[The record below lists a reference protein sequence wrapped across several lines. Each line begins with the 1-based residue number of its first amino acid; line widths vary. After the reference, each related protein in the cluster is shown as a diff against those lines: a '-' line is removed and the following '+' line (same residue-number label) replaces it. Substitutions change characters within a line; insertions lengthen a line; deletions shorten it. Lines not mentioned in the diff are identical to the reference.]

1 MSLIQRRFADMANLA
16 AAPAAFAP
24 AAFARAANATGSPP
38 SLADDKIGQYA
49 TLLNGV
55 NQTVNLIF
63 VDSLWW
69 TLGIMGMLVF
79 TIRIVESCWHKLRLV
94 SAMSMTGNQQ
104 NYWRKAQ
111 WSWMSGI
118 KKNILYAPLWKKR
131 HNREI
136 QLSSAIGIGTLPSR
150 LHFIILSIYLLSNIG
165 YMFVLNW
172 SAGVEFARAAE
183 VRGRSGTLAVVNMVP
198 LIILA
203 GRNNPLIPLL
213 RVSFDTYNLLHRW
226 MGRVCVVESIV
237 HTCAWLYVV
246 VAAEDWQRAGARLF
260 DDIFL
265 ASGLYAVLAL
275 FLLLVLSLSPI
286 RHAFYETFV
295 NVHIILALFVF
306 AMTVVHCGTA
316 HIPGGLLPQ
325 MPWMIAILS
334 MWLADRL
341 ARTFRLA
348 YLNWSKKGFSQAT
361 VEALPGDA
369 SRVTINLPRH
379 YDVKPGTH
387 AYLRFVGIR
396 TWESHPFS
404 VAWVAHH
411 PEASRA
417 KLDDGPVTFA
427 DLQRGTTSVSF
438 IVGAHTG
445 FTRHLY
451 NKALAGPN
459 QCIQLKA
466 AMEGPYAGHHQ
477 LDSFGHAVLFAGA
490 TGITHQLSYLKPLI
504 EGYNEGTVAMR
515 RITLVWVM
523 RDTEALQWIRP
534 WMDEIL
540 KLPRRREILS
550 IKLFITRP
558 KNAKDIHSP
567 SSTVQMFPGRPNIST
582 LLKKEVE
589 EQIGAMCVSVCGPG
603 ALADDVRQAV
613 REVQD
618 DGTVVD
624 FVEES
629 FTW

>member
-1 MSLIQRRFADMANLA
+1 MSLIQRRIADMGHLA
-16 AAPAAFAP
+16 AAPAVL
-24 AAFARAANATGSPP
+24 ARAANATKPAGDF
-38 SLADDKIGQYA
+38 ANHEIGQYA

-55 NQTVNLIF
+55 NQAVNLLF

-69 TLGIMGMLVF
+69 TLGILGMLVF
-79 TIRIVESCWHKLRLV
+79 VIRIVESLWHRLRLV
-94 SAMSMTGNQQ
+94 NAMSVPGSQQ
-104 NYWRKAQ
+104 HYWRKAQ
-111 WSWMSGI
+111 WSWMPSL
-118 KKNILYAPLWKKR
+118 KKNLIYAPLWSKR

-136 QLSSAIGIGTLPSR
+136 QLSSAVSIGTLPSR
-150 LHFIILSIYLLSNIG
+150 LHFVILSIYLLSNVA

-172 SAGVEFARAAE
+172 SEGLEFARAAE

-226 MGRVCVVESIV
+226 MGRVCVVEAVV
-237 HTCAWLYVV
+237 HTCAWLYVA
-246 VAAEDWQRAGARLF
+246 VAAEDWQMAGTRLF

-265 ASGLYAVLAL
+265 ASGLYATVAL
-275 FLLLVLSLSPI
+275 FVLLILSLSPL
-286 RHAFYETFV
+286 RHAFYETFL
-295 NVHIILALFVF
+295 NVHIILALFIF
-306 AMTVVHCGTA
+306 AMTIVHCGTA
-316 HIPGGLLPQ
+316 HIEGHILPQ
-325 MPWMIAILS
+325 MPWMVAIVS

-341 ARTFRLA
+341 ARMFRLA
-348 YLNWSKKGFSQAT
+348 FLNWSRKGFSQAT

-369 SRVTINLPRH
+369 SRVTIHLPRH
-379 YDVKPGTH
+379 VDVRPGTH
-387 AYLRFVGIR
+387 AYLRFLGIR

-411 PEASRA
+411 PDADRA
-417 KLDDGPVTFA
+417 KLDDAPHTVA
-427 DLQRGTTSVSF
+427 DIHRGTTSVSF
-438 IVGAHTG
+438 IVGAHSG
-445 FTRHLY
+445 FTRQLY

-504 EGYNEGTVAMR
+504 EGFNEGTVATR
-515 RITLVWVM
+515 RITLVWIM

-534 WMDEIL
+534 WMDEVL
-540 KLPRRREILS
+540 RMPRRRDILN

-558 KNAKDIHSP
+558 KNAKEINSP
-567 SSTVQMFPGRPNIST
+567 STTVQMFPGRPNIST
-582 LLKKEVE
+582 LLQKEVD
-589 EQIGAMCVSVCGPG
+589 EQMGAMCVSVCGPG

-618 DGTVVD
+618 ERTVVD